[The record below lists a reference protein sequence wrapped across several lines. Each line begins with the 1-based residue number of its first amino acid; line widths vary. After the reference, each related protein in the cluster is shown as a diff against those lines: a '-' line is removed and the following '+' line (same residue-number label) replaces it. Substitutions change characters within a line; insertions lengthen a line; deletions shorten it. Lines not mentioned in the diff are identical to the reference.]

1 MSGRKKYDL
10 VCSLGGNCSVAH
22 NLLFRGLRKF
32 ALPFDWTY
40 FDNTD
45 TVYKLAD
52 SFAKHF
58 KDQLLKENL
67 EELPI
72 NSAHKDKIQYRDI
85 ITGIVWANHFKS
97 RELVEYY
104 NVKNKIN
111 RRFDRLLNYIE
122 KSNNILFIF
131 AISYAVEIE
140 PFKYLYNKL
149 KELYPTKNINIRIL
163 SFSNPE
169 EISIHFENLELCKY
183 TRKPNLYDFTK
194 TNFEWAFL
202 DDIKICNL
210 ENSKIITI
218 RKIKKGI
225 KINLIPNISTIFR
238 FKLYFIGIRFDLL
251 IGKERE

>member
-1 MSGRKKYDL
+1 MSGKQIYDL

-22 NLLFRGLRKF
+22 NLQIRGLRKF

-45 TVYKLAD
+45 AVYKLAD

-67 EELPI
+67 EELPL
-72 NSAHKDKIQYRDI
+72 NPKHKENIQYKDI

-97 RELVEYY
+97 RELVEYN

-111 RRFDRLLNYIE
+111 RRFSRLLNYIE

-131 AISYAVEIE
+131 AMNYGVEIE
-140 PFKYLYNKL
+140 PFKYLYDKL
-149 KELYPTKNINIRIL
+149 KELYPTKNINIKIL
-163 SFSNPE
+163 SFNNTE
-169 EISIHFENLELCKY
+169 ETSLCFENIELCKY
-183 TRKPNLYDFTK
+183 TRKQNSYDFAK

-202 DDIKICNL
+202 DYIKMSNL
-210 ENSKIITI
+210 NNSKTITVQ
-218 RKIKKGI
+218 KIKKGI
-225 KINLIPNISTIFR
+225 KISFIPNVSTIFR
-238 FKLYFIGIRFDLL
+238 LKLYVFGIRFDLI